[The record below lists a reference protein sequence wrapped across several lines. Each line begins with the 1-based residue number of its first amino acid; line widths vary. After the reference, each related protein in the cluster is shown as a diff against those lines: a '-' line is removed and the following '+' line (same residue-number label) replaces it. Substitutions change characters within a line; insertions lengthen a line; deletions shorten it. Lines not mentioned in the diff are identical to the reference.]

1 MTGQD
6 ARSSSTAWRAA
17 GVVRVW
23 LGLATNA
30 TVWPSMRH
38 GELADRIER
47 EIDAAVAEAVKE
59 WRDAAGTETPSGLA
73 TRIAD
78 LEANIRRRNRD

>member
-6 ARSSSTAWRAA
+6 AGQPRGTTFDAIAACHLAHFYEDGLCAECTDTA
-17 GVVRVW
+17 
-23 LGLATNA
+23 
-30 TVWPSMRH
+30 
-38 GELADRIER
+38 
-47 EIDAAVAEAVKE
+47 IDAAVTEAVKDWKE
-59 WRDAAGTETPSGLA
+59 AAATETPSGLA